1 MKYIGNQTI
10 KQHEGL
16 RGLYRAGIIGY
27 SEYYKAI
34 ITRLERK

>member
-1 MKYIGNQTI
+1 MKYINQAI
-10 KQHEGL
+10 EQFKGL